1 MTAVYIHFPFC
12 VQRCQYCDFITY
24 AGVSHFIRPY
34 LAALHKEMRLV
45 LPGTEEADSV
55 YFGGGTPSLLTPGQV
70 AELIQIVDSMIGFD
84 PNAEITLEANP
95 GTVTLESLMALRKS
109 GVNRLSLGIQSFLE
123 EDLQILGR
131 IHSVQQAKESIR
143 DAQLAGFSNISPDLI
158 FGLPGQTLTAWQ
170 RNLEEVLACGIQ
182 HLSLYSLIIEPDTP
196 FERMVDSGDLV
207 LSDEDLVADM
217 FELAMDF
224 LPKHGF
230 QQYEISSWA
239 LGEDNESRH
248 NKVYWKNS
256 EYFGVGAGAH
266 GKVGNYRVQNV
277 NTIAGFIQKMEKASD
292 EQAQFSP
299 ALEEKIFVDEFTA
312 MQESML
318 LGLRMTMEGVSE
330 STFRNRHHADM
341 NIVFQD
347 EIDRI
352 LKNGLG
358 EWQTKE
364 DGKHLVLTH
373 RGIMLGNQAFQ
384 EFV

>member
-55 YFGGGTPSLLTPGQV
+55 YFGGGTPSLLRPGQV

-143 DAQLAGFSNISPDLI
+143 DAQLAGFSNISLDLI
-158 FGLPGQTLTAWQ
+158 FGLPGQTLKAWQ

-207 LSDEDLVADM
+207 LPDEDLVADM

-277 NTIAGFIQKMEKASD
+277 ITIAGFIQKMEKASD

-299 ALEEKIFVDEFTA
+299 ALEEKIFVDKFTA

-341 NIVFQD
+341 SIVFQD

-358 EWQTKE
+358 E
-364 DGKHLVLTH
+364 
-373 RGIMLGNQAFQ
+373 
-384 EFV
+384 